1 MGQTKPLG
9 VQPKVS
15 RSTSFGLFQSGM
27 CLTVSWDRYPLLQ
40 VSPVTVIGD
49 CFVPGMTGRQL
60 VSGWG
65 GRQVWTTAMMNMA
78 VNMRKNLSRAI
89 KEKIE

>member
-1 MGQTKPLG
+1 
-9 VQPKVS
+9 
-15 RSTSFGLFQSGM
+15 
-27 CLTVSWDRYPLLQ
+27 
-40 VSPVTVIGD
+40 
-49 CFVPGMTGRQL
+49 MTGRQL

-65 GRQVWTTAMMNMA
+65 GRQVLTTAMMNMA